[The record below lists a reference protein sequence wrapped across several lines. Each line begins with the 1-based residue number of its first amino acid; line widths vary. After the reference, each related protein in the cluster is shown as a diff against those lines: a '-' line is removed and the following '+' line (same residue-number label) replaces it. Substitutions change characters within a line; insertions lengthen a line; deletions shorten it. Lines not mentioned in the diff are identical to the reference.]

1 MIKNDLF
8 LKALKGES
16 VERPPVWMMRQAGR
30 YLPEFMEIKA
40 KYDFFTRCQTPELAS
55 EITVQPI
62 RRYGMDAAIL
72 FSDILVIPQAM
83 NIDVEMKPNFGPY
96 LPAPIRTAK
105 DLERVIVPD
114 IQDTLGYVMDAI
126 TMTKEKLNNEVPLI
140 GFAGSP
146 WTILCYCVQG
156 QGSKNFDLAK
166 GFCFTQPKAAHQLL
180 QKITDTTIAYLK
192 EKVKAGVNAVQV
204 FDSWGGMLSPTDYQ
218 EFSFQYIQQII
229 DALKDEAPVI
239 VFGKGCWFALGD
251 MAKSG
256 ASALGVDWTCSARN
270 ARYLSGGKIT
280 LQGNFDPSR
289 LLSPPAEI
297 KKMVHQMIREFGKDN
312 YIVNLGHGILPNIP
326 LENAG
331 AFIEAVKE
339 YRETL

>member
-8 LKALKGES
+8 LKALRGES

-30 YLPEFMEIKA
+30 YLPEFMELKH

-83 NIDVEMKPNFGPY
+83 NIDVEMKPGVGPW
-96 LPAPIRTAK
+96 LPTPIRTAK
-105 DLERVIVPD
+105 QVEQDVIVPNID
-114 IQDTLGYVMDAI
+114 ETLGYVMDAI

-156 QGSKNFDLAK
+156 QGSKNFDKAK
-166 GFCFTQPKAAHQLL
+166 EFCFTQPVAAHLLL

-192 EKVKAGVNAVQV
+192 RKVETGVNAVQV
-204 FDSWGGMLSPTDYQ
+204 FDSWGGMLSPVDYQ
-218 EFSFQYIQQII
+218 EFSWQYIQQII
-229 DALKDEAPVI
+229 DALKDMAPVI
-239 VFGKGCWFALGD
+239 AFGKGCWFALD
-251 MAKSG
+251 EMSKSG
-256 ASALGVDWTCSARN
+256 ASALGVDWTITAEN
-270 ARYLSGGKIT
+270 ARKFTNNSIT
-280 LQGNFDPSR
+280 LQGNFDPTR
-289 LLSPPAEI
+289 LFSPPKEI
-297 KKMVHQMIREFGKDN
+297 KRMVTEMIDAFGKDK

-326 LENAG
+326 IENAG

-339 YRETL
+339 YKSK

>member
-8 LKALKGES
+8 LRALKGET
-16 VERPPVWMMRQAGR
+16 VARPPVWMMRQAGR
-30 YLPEFMEIKA
+30 YLPEFMEIKK

-96 LPAPIRTAK
+96 LPKPIREPK
-105 DLERVIVPD
+105 DVEQVIVPD
-114 IQDTLGYVMDAI
+114 IQETLGYVMDAI
-126 TMTKEKLNNEVPLI
+126 KMTKEKLNNDIPLI

-166 GFCFTQPKAAHQLL
+166 GFCFTQPVAAHKLL

-218 EFSFQYIQQII
+218 EFSFKYIQQII

-239 VFGKGCWFALGD
+239 VFGKGCWFALND

-297 KKMVHQMIREFGKDN
+297 KKMVHQMITEFGKDN

-326 LENAG
+326 IENAG

-339 YRETL
+339 YTV